1 MKPLLVTD
9 DPDRGDQDSAS
20 RADLVDKCRGRFAL
34 IKDLRAR
41 GELFEEESTEEA
53 EVGTLIHIRL
63 CGVDVELPAARARRT
78 YEMCRK
84 LRDRIVDQFT
94 GGKVVIPDVGAPE
107 ERQEEGRYQVILE
120 KRLWYRVGLAKL
132 FSGQADLIILDLEEC
147 RALIVDYKS
156 GLLEVEAPARNKQ
169 LRALTVLLKHNSP
182 ELLSIEVEVLQPW
195 VSWAP
200 HPAEYT
206 IENFAE
212 AEKEIVHIYS
222 EALFDVR
229 RTPGAHCARCEA
241 RAQCATAIRYVS
253 ETNTLVRD
261 IEEGRILLPAGA
273 EGDVTLDKIETV
285 EKILKAVKAKY
296 KAELIKNADFLPG
309 RRIAEG
315 NRSIKSVPAAWQI
328 VKNVLTRAQFD
339 GACSV
344 LVTDLEEI
352 LSDELS
358 WNYKTKRQ
366 QFNEMFA
373 DVLQVGEQRML
384 KLSAKEKKAR
394 AAQRQLQEETA

>member
-1 MKPLLVTD
+1 VKPLLITE
-9 DPDRGDQDSAS
+9 DPDRGEHDSAS
-20 RADLVDKCRGRFAL
+20 RADLVAKCRGRFAL

-41 GELFEEESTEEA
+41 GELWEEESTEEA
-53 EVGTLIHIRL
+53 ELGTLIHMRL
-63 CGVDVELPAARARRT
+63 CGVDVVLPTPRAQRT

-107 ERQEEGRYQVILE
+107 ERQCEGRYQVILE

-147 RALIVDYKS
+147 RALIIDYKS
-156 GLLEVEAPARNKQ
+156 GLLEVDVPARNKQ
-169 LRALTVLLKHNSP
+169 LRALTVLLKHNAP
-182 ELLSIEVEVLQPW
+182 ELLSTEVEVLQPW
-195 VSWAP
+195 VSWQP

-206 IENFAE
+206 TENFGE

-222 EALFDVR
+222 EALFDTR
-229 RTPGAHCARCEA
+229 RTPGDHCRLCEA

-273 EGDVTLDKIETV
+273 NGDRALDQIETV
-285 EKILKAVKAKY
+285 EKILKAVKARY

-315 NRSIKSVPAAWQI
+315 NRSIKTVPGAWQI
-328 VKNVLTRAQFD
+328 VKNILSRAQFD

-352 LSDELS
+352 LCSELS
-358 WNYKTKRQ
+358 WNTKTKRE

-373 DVLQVGEQRML
+373 DVLEFGEQRML

-394 AAQRQLQEETA
+394 AAQRHLQEVQ

>member
-1 MKPLLVTD
+1 MKPLLITE
-9 DPDRGDQDSAS
+9 DPDRGDCDSAS
-20 RADLVDKCRGRFAL
+20 SAGLVAKCRGRFRL

-53 EVGTLIHIRL
+53 ELGTLIHIRL
-63 CGVDVELPAARARRT
+63 CGVDVELPTARAKRT

-84 LRDRIVDQFT
+84 LRDRIVAQFT
-94 GGKVVIPDVGAPE
+94 HGKVVIPDVGAPA
-107 ERQEEGRYQVILE
+107 ERQWEGRYQVILE

-147 RALIVDYKS
+147 RALIIDYKS
-156 GLLEVEAPARNKQ
+156 GLLEVEAPVRNKQ
-169 LRALTVLLKHNSP
+169 LRALTVLLKHNAP
-182 ELLSIEVEVLQPW
+182 ELFSIEVEVLQPW
-195 VSWAP
+195 VSWEP

-206 IENFAE
+206 LENFGE

-222 EALFDVR
+222 EALFDDR
-229 RTPGAHCARCEA
+229 RTPGDHCRLCEVRAH
-241 RAQCATAIRYVS
+241 CATAIRYVS
-253 ETNTLVRD
+253 ETNTVVRD
-261 IEEGRILLPAGA
+261 IEEGRMLLPAGA
-273 EGDVTLDKIETV
+273 EGDITLDKIETV
-285 EKILKAVKAKY
+285 EKIIRAVKARY

-309 RRIAEG
+309 RHIAEG
-315 NRSIKSVPAAWQI
+315 NRSIKSVPGAWQI
-328 VKNVLTRAQFD
+328 VKNILSRAQFD

-358 WNYKTKRQ
+358 WNAKTKRQ

-373 DVLQVGEQRML
+373 DVLEFGEPRML